1 MANNIE
7 TTFGEAILKAT
18 NDAMVMDD
26 CVIYYGLGIND
37 PTCIFGT
44 TKGLVATHGNERVFD
59 MPTAEN
65 GMLGVGI
72 GAAINGLRP
81 IMVSQ
86 RLDFFLLAMDQLVNN
101 AAKWHFMFGGQ
112 SSVPL
117 VVRLI
122 LGRGWGQGP
131 THSQSL
137 QSWFAH
143 IPGLKVVMP
152 STPEDAYRLMMASIF
167 DNNPVVFLEHRWLH
181 QQKGLVNIPKNISE
195 PLIGNKVVIQ
205 GDAITI
211 VASSYLVVEAKIAIT
226 YLREQYQVYCELIDL
241 NIIAPLDIGSVEQS
255 VKKTGKLLV
264 LESGHET
271 CSVSSEVVSRVVKS
285 SFSYLDEAPAAM
297 TKPDYA
303 EPTSYGLTEDYY
315 TDAEAI
321 SLKIAKIVGIEI
333 ESKCL
338 KKSGHHDVPGN
349 WFTGPF

>member
-1 MANNIE
+1 MTNTKE
-7 TTFGEAILKAT
+7 TTFGEAILEAT

-26 CVIYYGLGIND
+26 SVIYYGLGIND
-37 PTCIFGT
+37 PTSIFGT
-44 TKGLVATHGNERVFD
+44 TKGLVNIHGNERVFD
-59 MPTAEN
+59 IPTAEN

-101 AAKWHFMFGGQ
+101 AAKWHFMFGGRAN
-112 SSVPL
+112 VPI
-117 VVRLI
+117 VIRLI
-122 LGRGWGQGP
+122 IGRGWGQGP

-152 STPEDAYRLMMASIF
+152 STPEDAYRLMMAAIY
-167 DNNPVVFLEHRWLH
+167 DNNPVIFLEHRWLH
-181 QQKGLVNIPKNISE
+181 QQKGLVNIPKSVRE
-195 PLIGNKVVIQ
+195 SLVGNKVVLE

-211 VASSYLVVEAKIAIT
+211 VASSYLVVEAKIAVGF
-226 YLREQYQVYCELIDL
+226 LSKNYQIDCELIDL
-241 NIIAPLDIGSVEQS
+241 NIIAPLEINSVEQS

-264 LESGHET
+264 LDNGHET
-271 CSVSSEVVSRVVKS
+271 CSIASEVVSRVVKS
-285 SFSYLDEAPAAM
+285 SFSDLTQAPATM

-303 EPTSYGLTEDYY
+303 EPTSYGLTKEYY
-315 TDAEAI
+315 IDAEAI
-321 SLKIAKIVGIEI
+321 SLKIAQILDVEI
-333 ESKCL
+333 DNKSL
-338 KKSGHHDVPGN
+338 KKSGHHDVPGD

>member
-1 MANNIE
+1 MTNLIE

-18 NDAMVMDD
+18 DNAMVMDD
-26 CVIYYGLGIND
+26 NVIYYGLGIND
-37 PTCIFGT
+37 PTAIFGT
-44 TKGLVATHGNERVFD
+44 TKGLVNTHGDERVFD

-112 SSVPL
+112 ATVPL
-117 VVRLI
+117 VIRLI
-122 LGRGWGQGP
+122 IGRGWGQGP

-181 QQKGLVNIPKNISE
+181 QQKGLVTISKNITE
-195 PLIGNKVVIQ
+195 PLIGNRVVLK

-211 VASSYLVVEAKIAIT
+211 VASSFLVVEAKIAIS
-226 YLREQYQVYCELIDL
+226 YLCEQYQINCELIDL
-241 NIIAPLDIGSVEQS
+241 NIIAPLDISSIEQS

-264 LESGHET
+264 LENGHET
-271 CSVSSEVVSRVVKS
+271 CSVSSEVISRVVKS
-285 SFSYLDEAPAAM
+285 SFSFLNKAPEAL

-303 EPTSYGLTEDYY
+303 EPTSYGLTEEYY
-315 TDAEAI
+315 IDAEAI
-321 SLKIAKIVGIEI
+321 VSKIAQVLELDIDA
-333 ESKCL
+333 KCL